1 MSTRILRVYVRILR
15 VAFGHPIGNPDTP
28 GICPDIP
35 DIKFL
40 FERIFFLFYRV
51 PAFGTRQRCSFTV
64 CLAQAHGKVGRR
76 RPAVRVGGGRHTW

>member
-40 FERIFFLFYRV
+40 FKREKNFFY
-51 PAFGTRQRCSFTV
+51 FTV
-64 CLAQAHGKVGRR
+64 CRHLAHGKGAASPCV
-76 RPAVRVGGGRHTW
+76 